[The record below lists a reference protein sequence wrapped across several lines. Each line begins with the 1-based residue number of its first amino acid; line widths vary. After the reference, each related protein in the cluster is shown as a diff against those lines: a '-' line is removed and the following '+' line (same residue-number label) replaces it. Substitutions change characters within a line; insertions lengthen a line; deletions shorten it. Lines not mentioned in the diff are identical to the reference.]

1 MTQQRHL
8 SGGYQSSPYKHPSH
22 AVAQGL
28 GWFSIG
34 LGLAE
39 LLAPRAMA
47 RGLGMEGNE
56 RLLMLY
62 GLREIATGIGVL
74 AMRDPA
80 PAVWARVAGD
90 VLDLATLG
98 RYAGQGNARRANV
111 LTAIGAVASVTVV
124 DWGCAR
130 ALSSEADL
138 PREIPNYRDRVGMP
152 RSPDAMRGIAR
163 DAAAV
168 GMNFVRDGGRSPRA
182 PAVDL
187 PAATPSL

>member
-1 MTQQRHL
+1 MTRQRHL

-39 LLAPRAMA
+39 LLAPRVMA

-90 VLDLATLG
+90 VLDLATFG
-98 RYAGQGNARRANV
+98 RYAGRGNARRANV
-111 LTAIGAVASVTVV
+111 LTAMGAVAGVAAV

-130 ALSSEADL
+130 ALSAEADL
-138 PREIPNYRDRVGMP
+138 PRRIPDYRDRVGMS

-163 DAAAV
+163 DAANT
-168 GMNFVRDGGRSPRA
+168 GMNFVREGGPSVRA